1 MVLGYNNMNMYMY
14 GNNGFGNLLQQ
25 GLNMLGGGYGMGST
39 SYFTNCY
46 GEVNYDKMAG
56 FQVANALLGT
66 TFQMIASNKANK
78 ASEPEVNYTK
88 ELNAVAKE
96 IKSKND
102 EWATKSDELDTLKKD
117 KSENDGKLTAL
128 DQSLSS
134 AKTSR
139 DEAKRLYDV
148 ANAKTPKPD
157 NIETLKTNYENER
170 DNVDDL
176 TAEKKELKDKIKQQK
191 ADIEAKTKEIDD
203 IKQKIAELEDK
214 QANLQK
220 TANEKTIEGHK
231 SSPLLRARKECINR
245 WQQEPSDNTKSASK
259 AELEKA
265 FHVFKKG
272 GDSIADKKEAA
283 IAFTNMYKS
292 LGDEK
297 MISSFKSLN
306 TAVQAW
312 LDDYN
317 KQHRQDVE

>member
-1 MVLGYNNMNMYMY
+1 MVPGYNNMNMYMY

-25 GLNMLGGGYGMGST
+25 GLNMLGGGYGIGGT
-39 SYFTNCY
+39 NYFTNCY
-46 GEVNYDKMAG
+46 GELNYDKVAG

-78 ASEPEVNYTK
+78 ASEPEVNYTQ

-102 EWATKSDELDTLKKD
+102 EWATKSDELETLKKD
-117 KSENDGKLTAL
+117 KADNDGKLEDL
-128 DQSLSS
+128 KKNLSS
-134 AKTSR
+134 AKTAYE
-139 DEAKRLYDV
+139 DAKTAYDT
-148 ANAKTPKPD
+148 ANAANPKPKD
-157 NIETLKTNYENER
+157 IETLKANYESAR
-170 DNVDDL
+170 DKVDDL
-176 TAEKKELKDKIKQQK
+176 TEEKKTLEEKIKKQDE
-191 ADIEAKTKEIDD
+191 DIEAKTKELDE
-203 IKQKIAELEDK
+203 IKKKIAELEDK
-214 QANLQK
+214 QASLQK

-231 SSPLLRARKECINR
+231 SSPLLRARKECIDN
-245 WQQEPSDNTKSASK
+245 WQDTLNENKKSASK

-272 GDSIADKKEAA
+272 GDSIADKKKAA

-317 KQHRQDVE
+317 KQHRKDVE

>member
-66 TFQMIASNKANK
+66 TFQAIAANKANK
-78 ASEPEVNYTK
+78 ASEPQVNYTQ

-117 KSENDGKLTAL
+117 KSENDKKLTTLTTSL
-128 DQSLSS
+128 DS
-134 AKTSR
+134 A
-139 DEAKRLYDV
+139 E
-148 ANAKTPKPD
+148 
-157 NIETLKTNYENER
+157 ETLRK
-170 DNVDDL
+170 
-176 TAEKKELKDKIKQQK
+176 AEKALKDAKSDDPKYDELNKAVTDATKNRDKIKKEKDELEKTIEKQD
-191 ADIEAKTKEIDD
+191 ADIEAKTKELDE
-203 IKQKIAELEDK
+203 IKKKIAELEDK
-214 QANLQK
+214 QASLQK

-245 WQQEPSDNTKSASK
+245 WQREPSDSTKSASK

>member
-1 MVLGYNNMNMYMY
+1 MVPGYNNMNMYMY

-25 GLNMLGGGYGMGST
+25 GLNMLGGGYGIGGT
-39 SYFTNCY
+39 NYFTNCY
-46 GEVNYDKMAG
+46 GELNYDKVAG

-78 ASEPEVNYTK
+78 ASEPEVNYTQ

-102 EWATKSDELDTLKKD
+102 EWATKSDELETLKKD
-117 KSENDGKLTAL
+117 KADNDSELKDLTT
-128 DQSLSS
+128 QLSS
-134 AKTSR
+134 AEEALRKA
-139 DEAKRLYDV
+139 EAKL
-148 ANAKTPKPD
+148 NAAKPD
-157 NIETLKTNYENER
+157 DPKY
-170 DNVDDL
+170 D
-176 TAEKKELKDKIKQQK
+176 ELNKAVTDATKNRDKIKKEKDELEKTIEKQD
-191 ADIEAKTKEIDD
+191 ADIKAKTEEVDAIE
-203 IKQKIAELEDK
+203 QKIAELEDK
-214 QANLQK
+214 QASLQK

-231 SSPLLRARKECINR
+231 SSPLLRARKECIDN
-245 WQQEPSDNTKSASK
+245 WQDTLNENKKSASK

-272 GDSIADKKEAA
+272 GDSIADKKKAA

-317 KQHRQDVE
+317 KQHRKDVE

>member
-66 TFQMIASNKANK
+66 TFQAIAANKANK
-78 ASEPEVNYTK
+78 ASEPQVNYTQ

-117 KSENDGKLTAL
+117 KSENDKKLTTLTTSLDSAEEAL
-128 DQSLSS
+128 RKADRALKD
-134 AKTSR
+134 AKSDNPNY
-139 DEAKRLYDV
+139 DELNKAVTDATKNR
-148 ANAKTPKPD
+148 
-157 NIETLKTNYENER
+157 
-170 DNVDDL
+170 
-176 TAEKKELKDKIKQQK
+176 DKIKKEKDELEKTIEKQD
-191 ADIEAKTKEIDD
+191 ADIEAKTKELDD
-203 IKQKIAELEDK
+203 IEQKIAELEDK
-214 QANLQK
+214 QASLQK

-245 WQQEPSDNTKSASK
+245 WQREPSDSTKSASK

>member
-1 MVLGYNNMNMYMY
+1 MNMNMYMY

-66 TFQMIASNKANK
+66 TFQAIAANKANK
-78 ASEPEVNYTK
+78 ASEPQVNYTQ

-117 KSENDGKLTAL
+117 KSENDKKLTTLTTSLDSAEEAL
-128 DQSLSS
+128 RKADRALKD
-134 AKTSR
+134 AKSDNPNY
-139 DEAKRLYDV
+139 DELNKAVTDATKNR
-148 ANAKTPKPD
+148 
-157 NIETLKTNYENER
+157 
-170 DNVDDL
+170 
-176 TAEKKELKDKIKQQK
+176 DKIKKEKDELEKTIEKQD
-191 ADIEAKTKEIDD
+191 ADIEAKTKELDE
-203 IKQKIAELEDK
+203 IKKKIAELEDK
-214 QANLQK
+214 QASLQK

-245 WQQEPSDNTKSASK
+245 WQREPSDSTKSASK

>member
-78 ASEPEVNYTK
+78 ASEPEVNYTQ

-102 EWATKSDELDTLKKD
+102 EWATKSDELNTLKKD
-117 KSENDGKLTAL
+117 KSENDKKLTTLTTSLDSAEEAL
-128 DQSLSS
+128 RKADRALKD
-134 AKTSR
+134 AKS
-139 DEAKRLYDV
+139 DNPNYDKLNKAV
-148 ANAKTPKPD
+148 TDATKN
-157 NIETLKTNYENER
+157 R
-170 DNVDDL
+170 
-176 TAEKKELKDKIKQQK
+176 DKIKKEKDELEKTIEKQD
-191 ADIEAKTKEIDD
+191 ADIEAKTKELDE
-203 IKQKIAELEDK
+203 IKKKIAELEDK
-214 QANLQK
+214 QASLQK

-245 WQQEPSDNTKSASK
+245 WQREPSDNTKSASK

>member
-1 MVLGYNNMNMYMY
+1 MSIGYNNMNMYMY

-78 ASEPEVNYTK
+78 ASEPEVNYTQ

-96 IKSKND
+96 IKSKNN

-117 KSENDGKLTAL
+117 KAENENKLSNIGLSNAQTEYENA
-128 DQSLSS
+128 QSAYQEANNKDPKPGNIEDLKKTYEEKRETFEKLKKEKTTLEDTIKKQDADIK
-134 AKTSR
+134 AKTEEV
-139 DEAKRLYDV
+139 DA
-148 ANAKTPKPD
+148 
-157 NIETLKTNYENER
+157 IE
-170 DNVDDL
+170 
-176 TAEKKELKDKIKQQK
+176 
-191 ADIEAKTKEIDD
+191 
-203 IKQKIAELEDK
+203 QKIAELEDK
-214 QANLQK
+214 QASLQK

-231 SSPLLRARKECINR
+231 SSPLLRARKECIDN
-245 WQQEPSDNTKSASK
+245 WQDTPNENKKSASK

-272 GDSIADKKEAA
+272 GESVADKKKAA

-297 MISSFKSLN
+297 MINSFKSLN

>member
-66 TFQMIASNKANK
+66 TFQAIAANKANKANK
-78 ASEPEVNYTK
+78 ASEPQVNYTQ

-117 KSENDGKLTAL
+117 KSENDKKLTTLTTSLDSAEEAL
-128 DQSLSS
+128 RKADRALKD
-134 AKTSR
+134 AKSDNPNY
-139 DEAKRLYDV
+139 DELNKAVTDATKNR
-148 ANAKTPKPD
+148 
-157 NIETLKTNYENER
+157 
-170 DNVDDL
+170 
-176 TAEKKELKDKIKQQK
+176 DKIKKEKDELEKTIEKQD
-191 ADIEAKTKEIDD
+191 ADIEAKTKELDE
-203 IKQKIAELEDK
+203 IKKKIAELEDK
-214 QANLQK
+214 QASLQK

-245 WQQEPSDNTKSASK
+245 WQREPSDNTKSASK

>member
-78 ASEPEVNYTK
+78 ASEPEVNYTQ

-102 EWATKSDELDTLKKD
+102 EWATKSDELNTLKKD
-117 KSENDGKLTAL
+117 KSENDKKLTTLTTSLDSAEEAL
-128 DQSLSS
+128 RKADRALKD
-134 AKTSR
+134 AKS
-139 DEAKRLYDV
+139 DNPNYDKLNKAV
-148 ANAKTPKPD
+148 TDATKN
-157 NIETLKTNYENER
+157 R
-170 DNVDDL
+170 
-176 TAEKKELKDKIKQQK
+176 DKIKKEKDELEKTIEKQD
-191 ADIEAKTKEIDD
+191 ADIEAKTKELDE
-203 IKQKIAELEDK
+203 IKKKIAELEDK
-214 QANLQK
+214 QASLQK

-245 WQQEPSDNTKSASK
+245 WQREPSDNTKSASK

-292 LGDEK
+292 IGDEK